1 MQSNSTGFVLTRQSR
16 DIKGQTE
23 IVLWV
28 KTATGPCRLSIVGDN
43 PVLFICA
50 SQQQQAT
57 EIIRAA
63 NIAVQWK
70 PLTLK
75 TFQHQ
80 NVVGCYSSTI
90 RDNLTISKCLQVEGI
105 KPFEADVRLAD
116 RFLME
121 RFIRGG
127 LAFTGDIKPRN
138 GYRDVLFAKAKAAD
152 YIPDLT
158 LVSLDIECSEKGVLY
173 SIGFHSQM
181 DSRVI
186 MVGEQPADYQASD
199 ELHIEWVTD
208 EKALLLALESWFIQ
222 YDPDIKIGRAHV

>member
-1 MQSNSTGFVLTRQSR
+1 MQSHSTGFVLTRQSR

-28 KTATGPCRLSIVGDN
+28 KTATGAYRLSIVGDK
-43 PVLFICA
+43 PVLFLCA
-50 SQQQQAT
+50 SQQQQAM

-80 NVVGCYSSTI
+80 QVVGCYSDTI
-90 RDNLTISKCLQVEGI
+90 RDNLTISKCLQAEGI
-105 KPFEADVRLAD
+105 KPFEADIRLAD

-127 LAFTGDIKPRN
+127 LIFTGDVKSRN
-138 GYRDVLFAKAKAAD
+138 GYHGCIVCQ
-152 YIPDLT
+152 
-158 LVSLDIECSEKGVLY
+158 S
-173 SIGFHSQM
+173 
-181 DSRVI
+181 
-186 MVGEQPADYQASD
+186 
-199 ELHIEWVTD
+199 
-208 EKALLLALESWFIQ
+208 
-222 YDPDIKIGRAHV
+222 